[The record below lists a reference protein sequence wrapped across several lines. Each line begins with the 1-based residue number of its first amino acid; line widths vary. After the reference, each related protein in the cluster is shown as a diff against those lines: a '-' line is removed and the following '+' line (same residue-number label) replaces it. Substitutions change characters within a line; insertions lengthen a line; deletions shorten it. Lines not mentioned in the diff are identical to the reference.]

1 MRYKLPPKSISLV
14 PLNPKNKQTNLHN
27 YKTNP
32 KAKWFVVL
40 VGSDEWP
47 SESATMRV
55 RIIDIVLLMV
65 F

>member
-14 PLNPKNKQTNLHN
+14 PLNPKNKQTKHN
-27 YKTNP
+27 YKTNA

-47 SESATMRV
+47 SESATMWV